1 MPVWDTEDM
10 SLSRADAIGR
20 VALYSQAAQYPAVS
34 TTDIGIIL
42 DEHERFE
49 TWTASTVYAIGDRVV
64 PSIPNGRVYECR
76 QAGTSGTTEP
86 EWPSTWGWTWEGFLL
101 TEGTSNPQLAWVDMG
116 PANVERYDV
125 RTATRAVWLLKA
137 GLVATEIDAKEGPSD
152 VKLSQL
158 QAQFLTMAERFRPV
172 SIF

>member
-1 MPVWDTEDM
+1 M

-34 TTDIGIIL
+34 TTDIDIVL
-42 DEHERFE
+42 DEHQRFD
-49 TWTASTVYAIGDRVV
+49 TWTASTSYAVGDRVV
-64 PSIPNGRVYECR
+64 PTVPNGRVYECR
-76 QAGTSGTTEP
+76 VPGISGTTEP
-86 EWPSTWGWTWEGFLL
+86 EFPDTYGWKWEGYLI
-101 TEGTSNPQLAWVDMG
+101 TEGASNPQLAWVDMG
-116 PANVERYDV
+116 PAHIERYDV

-137 GLVATEIDAKEGPSD
+137 GLVATEIDAKEGTSD

-158 QAQFLTMAERFRPV
+158 QAQFLTMADKFRPV

>member
-1 MPVWDTEDM
+1 M

-34 TTDIGIIL
+34 TTDIGIVL
-42 DEHERFE
+42 DEHQRFD
-49 TWTASTVYAIGDRVV
+49 TWTASTSYAVGDRVV
-64 PSIPNGRVYECR
+64 PTVPNGRVYECR
-76 QAGTSGTTEP
+76 VPGISGTTEP
-86 EWPSTWGWTWEGFLL
+86 EFPDTYGWKWEGYLI
-101 TEGTSNPQLAWVDMG
+101 TEGASNPQLAWVDMG
-116 PANVERYDV
+116 PAHIERYDV

-158 QAQFLTMAERFRPV
+158 QAQFLIMADKFRPV

>member
-1 MPVWDTEDM
+1 MWDTEAM
-10 SLSRADAIGR
+10 SLTRAEAIGR

-42 DEHERFE
+42 DEHKRFS
-49 TWTASTVYAIGDRVV
+49 TWTANTVYAIGDRVV
-64 PSIPNGRVYECR
+64 SSTPNGRVYECR
-76 QAGTSGTTEP
+76 VAGTSGTAEP
-86 EWPSTWGWTWEGFLL
+86 EFPSIYGYKWEGFVLI
-101 TEGTSNPQLAWVDMG
+101 EGTSNPQLAWADMG
-116 PANVERYDV
+116 PAQVESYDV

-137 GLVATEIDAKEGPSD
+137 GLVATEIDAKDGSSD

-158 QAQFLTMAERFRPV
+158 QAQFLTMADRFRPV

>member
-1 MPVWDTEDM
+1 M

-34 TTDIGIIL
+34 TTDIGIVL
-42 DEHERFE
+42 DEHQRFD
-49 TWTASTVYAIGDRVV
+49 TWTASTSYAVGDRVV
-64 PSIPNGRVYECR
+64 PTVPNGRVYECR
-76 QAGTSGTTEP
+76 VPGISGATEP
-86 EWPSTWGWTWEGFLL
+86 EFPDTYGWKWEGYLI
-101 TEGTSNPQLAWVDMG
+101 TEGASNPQLAWVDMG
-116 PANVERYDV
+116 PAHIERYDV

-158 QAQFLTMAERFRPV
+158 QAQFLTMADKFRPV

>member
-1 MPVWDTEDM
+1 M

-42 DEHERFE
+42 DEHLRFD
-49 TWTASTVYAIGDRVV
+49 TWTANTVYAVGDRVV
-64 PSIPNGRVYECR
+64 GTTPNGRVYECR
-76 QAGTSGTTEP
+76 QAGTSGNTEP
-86 EWPSTWGWTWEGFLL
+86 EWPMTYGWTWEGFLL

-116 PANVERYDV
+116 TANVERYDV

-158 QAQFLTMAERFRPV
+158 QQQFLMMAERFRPV